1 MKSARSILH
10 IDMDAFFAAVEIL
23 DNPEYR
29 GKPVVIGA
37 DPKGGKG
44 RGVVSTASY
53 EARVFGIH
61 SAMPISQAYRRC
73 PHAIFLPGRPHRYGE
88 ISRQVMSILK
98 DFSPTIQQ
106 ISIDEAFLDITQTAG
121 PMGGPLAV
129 AKKIK
134 QRIKDEI
141 GLAASIGMAGNKFVA
156 KVASDLQKPDGL
168 TVCEPGAEKEFLA
181 PLPIGRLWGVG
192 KKTEEHLTKLGFRT
206 IADIA
211 ATSQDFLAKKF
222 GKWGSHLWQLANGID
237 DRPVEEWGP
246 QKSISHEHTY
256 EVDQDDV
263 AVLEHTLWS
272 LADGLSLEMRDANL
286 KGSCLTLKI
295 RLEGFISFTRQRGL
309 SAYTND
315 AVTMRDVALELFRK
329 FDRQGKRVRLLGIGM
344 SRLNNESDQAED
356 GSTAA
361 LKNSGEQLDLF
372 SENSPLLRQAQQ
384 SNHSE
389 KIGELIDTLRNKYGE
404 GSAMRGSLIER
415 PTEPRRLGKEQLAP
429 RGVKRNS

>member
-1 MKSARSILH
+1 MKSPRCILH

-37 DPKGGKG
+37 DPKSGKG

-73 PHAIFLPGRPHRYGE
+73 PQAIFLPGRPHRYGE

-121 PMGGPLAV
+121 PMDGPLTV

-141 GLAASIGMAGNKFVA
+141 GLTASVGMAGNKFVA

-168 TVCEPGAEKEFLA
+168 TICEAGKEKEFLA
-181 PLPIGRLWGVG
+181 PLPVGRLWGVG

-211 ATSQDFLAKKF
+211 ATSQDFLARKF

-256 EVDQDDV
+256 EVDQDEV

-286 KGSCLTLKI
+286 KGRSLTLKI
-295 RLEGFISFTRQRGL
+295 RLEGFISYTRQRSL
-309 SAYTND
+309 EAYTND

-344 SRLNNESDQAED
+344 SRLNNESIQSKE
-356 GSTAA
+356 GSSATFES
-361 LKNSGEQLDLF
+361 SGEQLDLF
-372 SENSPLLRQAQQ
+372 SEITPLLRQVQQ
-384 SNHSE
+384 TRHSE
-389 KIGELIDTLRNKYGE
+389 KIGELIDTLRNKYGDRT
-404 GSAMRGSLIER
+404 AMRGSLIER
-415 PTEPRRLGKEQLAP
+415 PTEPRRLGREQLAP
-429 RGVKRNS
+429 RSTKRNT

>member
-98 DFSPTIQQ
+98 DFSPVIQQ
-106 ISIDEAFLDITQTAG
+106 ISIDEAFLDITQTAR

-129 AKKIK
+129 AQKIK

-141 GLAASIGMAGNKFVA
+141 GLTASIGMAGNKFVA

-168 TVCEPGAEKEFLA
+168 TICEGGKEKEFLA

-206 IADIA
+206 IADMA
-211 ATSQDFLAKKF
+211 AVSQDFLAKKF

-246 QKSISHEHTY
+246 QKSISHEHTFD
-256 EVDQDDV
+256 VDQDDV
-263 AVLEHTLWS
+263 AMLEHTLWS

-286 KGSCLTLKI
+286 KGRSLTLKI
-295 RLEGFISFTRQRGL
+295 RLEGFISHTRQRSLGD
-309 SAYTND
+309 YTND

-344 SRLNNESDQAED
+344 SRLNNESIQSKD
-356 GSTAA
+356 GSIAV
-361 LKNSGEQLDLF
+361 LESGGEQLELF
-372 SENSPLLRQAQQ
+372 SETAPLLENAQQ
-384 SNHSE
+384 ASHSE

-404 GSAMRGSLIER
+404 GTAMRGSLIER
-415 PTEPRRLGKEQLAP
+415 PTEPRRLGREQLAP
-429 RGVKRNS
+429 RAKERKA